1 MAVGGP
7 QNINLVYKKKYD
19 LLHIANLIIKYMKA
33 SNALIKINNS
43 EIGKSYTGSSKLL
56 YTLPVCNNFI
66 GLEEGIKQTI
76 DILNCQWHQSAFV

>member
-1 MAVGGP
+1 
-7 QNINLVYKKKYD
+7 
-19 LLHIANLIIKYMKA
+19 MKA

-66 GLEEGIKQTI
+66 EIRRR
-76 DILNCQWHQSAFV
+76 H